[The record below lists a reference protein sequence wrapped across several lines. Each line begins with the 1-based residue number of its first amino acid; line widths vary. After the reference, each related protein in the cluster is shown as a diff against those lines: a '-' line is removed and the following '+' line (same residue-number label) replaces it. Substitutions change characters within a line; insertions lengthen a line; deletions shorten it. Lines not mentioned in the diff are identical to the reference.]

1 MDIKVLSA
9 TVIDIIFKGGIVPF
23 NKLFNE
29 TSFKSLYLDAK
40 NNMVSGDDLVD
51 PTTGK
56 FRKDLENYR
65 VQTKVD
71 ISVATNVA
79 AILDVLGPRVLAN
92 TVMVYGIRGA
102 IEEDSAVERFV
113 AQLETLEHTF
123 RGLEACCG

>member
-56 FRKDLENYR
+56 FRKDLTNYR

-71 ISVATNVA
+71 ISVGTNVE
-79 AILDVLGPRVLAN
+79 AILDVLGLRVLAQ
-92 TVMVYGIRGA
+92 TVMVYAIRGA
-102 IEEDSAVERFV
+102 IEENSAVERFV
-113 AQLETLEHTF
+113 AQLGTLEHMIE
-123 RGLEACCG
+123 RP

>member
-1 MDIKVLSA
+1 MDIKVLSP

-56 FRKDLENYR
+56 FRKDLTNYR

-71 ISVATNVA
+71 ISVGTNVE
-79 AILDVLGPRVLAN
+79 AILDVLGLRVLAK
-92 TVMVYGIRGA
+92 TVMVYAIRGA
-102 IEEDSAVERFV
+102 IEENSAVERFV
-113 AQLETLEHTF
+113 AQLETLEHMIE
-123 RGLEACCG
+123 RP